1 MPPLAVHDLP
11 LFAAAALLVNLTPGP
26 DMLFVAG
33 SGASRGARHGVVAA
47 LGVGA
52 GCLFHVALAALGL
65 SALLAASA
73 TAFTLVKW
81 IGAAYLVWI
90 GLAML
95 FPRAADATSPADSS
109 AEGSAASAPR
119 DGLARVFWQGAAT
132 NALNPK
138 VALFFLAFLPQFIEP
153 KAQNQPLSFVA
164 LGLVFTTS
172 GTLVN
177 ILVGLCA
184 AALRA
189 RFAAQRGAGALGL
202 WLRRAAGG
210 LFIALGVKLAS
221 SSR

>member
-1 MPPLAVHDLP
+1 MLAIHDLP

-26 DMLFVAG
+26 DMLYVAG

-47 LGVGA
+47 LGVGV

-90 GLAML
+90 GLTML
-95 FPRAADATSPADSS
+95 FARGADATSLADD
-109 AEGSAASAPR
+109 ATAGALTGGA
-119 DGLARVFWQGAAT
+119 GLARVFWQGAAT

-138 VALFFLAFLPQFIEP
+138 VALFFLAFLPQFIAP
-153 KAQNQPLSFVA
+153 GAQNQPLSFVA
-164 LGLVFTTS
+164 LGLWFTTS

-177 ILVGLCA
+177 ILVGLFA

-189 RFAAQRGAGALGL
+189 RLAATRGAGALGL
-202 WLRRAAGG
+202 WLKRAAGG
-210 LFIALGVKLAS
+210 LFIALGAKLAS

>member
-1 MPPLAVHDLP
+1 MPPLAIHDLP

-33 SGASRGARHGVVAA
+33 TGAARGVRHGVFAA

-90 GLAML
+90 GLTML
-95 FPRAADATSPADSS
+95 FARGGDSAQADSS
-109 AEGSAASAPR
+109 AVASGQASADASAAASAASAASAGSS
-119 DGLARVFWQGAAT
+119 GLARVFWQGAAT

-138 VALFFLAFLPQFIEP
+138 VALFFLAFLPQFIVP
-153 KAQNQPLSFVA
+153 
-164 LGLVFTTS
+164 
-172 GTLVN
+172 
-177 ILVGLCA
+177 
-184 AALRA
+184 
-189 RFAAQRGAGALGL
+189 GA
-202 WLRRAAGG
+202 
-210 LFIALGVKLAS
+210 
-221 SSR
+221 